1 MTRIRAARHIREAKG
16 LSLADVERETRILS
30 EQLSRFERCIDG
42 LSLERAGALA
52 DFYGVT
58 LDELLSV
65 DADRSQPAKT
75 DGRALRYRRLVA
87 KLGTNVLTAGTDR
100 LDLEVMAAV
109 VGQVA
114 RLQKAGA
121 AVFVVTSGAIAAGRH
136 RLGIQRDRKGMPF
149 RQMLAAVGQSD
160 LMQAYQELFAWHDL
174 TVAQTLLTRR
184 DLADRQGYLN
194 ARNTLLGLL
203 QAGVVPII
211 NENDV
216 VAVEEIEGAKIGDN
230 DNLSA
235 LVANLIDAEL
245 LVLLTD
251 QAGLYTDDPRRDPGA
266 ELLRR
271 VDRID
276 EEIERAASDTQGR
289 GVGGMVTKLQAARLA
304 IAGGADVAIAAGHE
318 PDVLVRLAH
327 GEEVGTFF
335 PSDVDRMES
344 RKRWM
349 VAGLSLKGTIAVDE
363 GAIKALRDRKSLL
376 PAGVKDA
383 GGGFQRGDA
392 VAITDGNGHRVA
404 AGIANYDAEEVLRIR
419 GLRSDRI
426 EAELGHNYGGEVVHR
441 DNLVLL

>member
-1 MTRIRAARHIREAKG
+1 MSK
-16 LSLADVERETRILS
+16 
-30 EQLSRFERCIDG
+30 
-42 LSLERAGALA
+42 
-52 DFYGVT
+52 
-58 LDELLSV
+58 
-65 DADRSQPAKT
+65 QPQGSPTA
-75 DGRALRYRRLVA
+75 GRALRYRRIVA

-100 LDLEVMAAV
+100 LNLEVMAAV

-136 RLGIQRDRKGMPF
+136 RLGVQRDRKGMPF

-160 LMQAYQELFAWHDL
+160 LMQAYQELFAWHEI

-235 LVANLIDAEL
+235 LVANLVDAEL

-251 QAGLYTDDPRRDPGA
+251 QAGLYTGDPRRDPGA

-276 EEIERAASDTQGR
+276 EEIERAATDTQGR

-304 IAGGADVAIAAGHE
+304 LAGGADVVIAGGHE
-318 PDVLVRLAH
+318 PDVLVRLAY

-335 PSDVDRMES
+335 PSDVDRLES

-349 VAGLSLKGTIAVDE
+349 VAGLSLKGAIAVDA
-363 GAIKALRDRKSLL
+363 GAIKALREQRKSLL

-383 GGGFQRGDA
+383 SGGFQRGDA
-392 VAITDGNGHRVA
+392 VAITDGNGRRIA
-404 AGIANYDAEEVLRIR
+404 AGIANYSAEEVLQIR